1 MWLQFGCCSCSLL
14 FFSTQLGRLV
24 MVWAPT
30 GRPASRGRLITSNL
44 PTYCLAERASSHMQ
58 RRATLKRESLER
70 RLMVPTVVLIWL
82 IILVKSSSL
91 RSSWLSCGPVNQ
103 LQWLRSY
110 RVSVTER
117 WSTTCCNCSC
127 KVSCHM
133 LALWFPGD
141 CRREYSRIVALF
153 RTISMAVSRVPLY
166 STSRCNER
174 VLNMTSITSVRRLV
188 WLFS

>member
-1 MWLQFGCCSCSLL
+1 
-14 FFSTQLGRLV
+14 

-30 GRPASRGRLITSNL
+30 GHPGPRGRLIASNL

-70 RLMVPTVVLIWL
+70 RLMIPIVLLIWL
-82 IILVKSSSL
+82 TFLVKSL
-91 RSSWLSCGPVNQ
+91 RSSWLSCGPVNP

-117 WSTTCCNCSC
+117 WSTTCCLYSC
-127 KVSCHM
+127 KVFCHM

-153 RTISMAVSRVPLY
+153 CTILMAVSRVPLY
-166 STSRCNER
+166 SARRCNKR
-174 VLNMTSITSVRRLV
+174 VLKMTSTTSVRRLV
-188 WLFS
+188 WLFSSHHASQTLKTKVCCTWF